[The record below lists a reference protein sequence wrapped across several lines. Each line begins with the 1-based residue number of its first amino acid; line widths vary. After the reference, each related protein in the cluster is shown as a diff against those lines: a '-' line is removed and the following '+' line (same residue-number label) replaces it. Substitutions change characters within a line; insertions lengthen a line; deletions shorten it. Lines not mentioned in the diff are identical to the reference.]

1 MWLSS
6 GEWASVPL
14 LDGVTAASRSKAPR
28 RGRRR
33 VTSAFTLGRI
43 SFEKSMKPLRGFFD
57 LGLESFL
64 ALAAGLAMVLKS
76 AGGAAVREGR
86 ATRVARR
93 AWGRRHVGRN
103 GDAVRG
109 VRRRRLAAQI
119 AAVGEHAP
127 HEHGKS
133 SRHRAGISPRRGS
146 VRRVPAARAS
156 SRVNRPSDEGV
167 RGRWTLARARNPI
180 REEQSLR

>member
-64 ALAAGLAMVLKS
+64 ALAAGLAMVKS

-86 ATRVARR
+86 AARVGSTARR
-93 AWGRRHVGRN
+93 ANPGCGARCVATALSGSNHSGGRAR
-103 GDAVRG
+103 
-109 VRRRRLAAQI
+109 
-119 AAVGEHAP
+119 
-127 HEHGKS
+127 
-133 SRHRAGISPRRGS
+133 
-146 VRRVPAARAS
+146 AARARKIQQAQSWDIS
-156 SRVNRPSDEGV
+156 SPRQRQAGA
-167 RGRWTLARARNPI
+167 GRSC
-180 REEQSLR
+180 E

>member
-64 ALAAGLAMVLKS
+64 ALAAGLAMVKS

-86 ATRVARR
+86 AARVGSTARR
-93 AWGRRHVGRN
+93 AGRGCGARRAATALSGSNRSGGR
-103 GDAVRG
+103 AR
-109 VRRRRLAAQI
+109 
-119 AAVGEHAP
+119 
-127 HEHGKS
+127 
-133 SRHRAGISPRRGS
+133 
-146 VRRVPAARAS
+146 AARARKIQQAQSADIS
-156 SRVNRPSDEGV
+156 SPRQRQAGAAGE
-167 RGRWTLARARNPI
+167 
-180 REEQSLR
+180 RE

>member
-57 LGLESFL
+57 LGFESFL
-64 ALAAGLAMVLKS
+64 ALAAGLAMVKIC
-76 AGGAAVREGR
+76 GR
-86 ATRVARR
+86 RDGPRGSR
-93 AWGRRHVGRN
+93 GAWGRGHVGRW
-103 GDAVRG
+103 DAVRG
-109 VRRRRLAAQI
+109 TRRRRAAAQI

-127 HEHGKS
+127 HKHRKS

-180 REEQSLR
+180 REEQSPSLIPGC

>member
-64 ALAAGLAMVLKS
+64 ALAAGLAMINLRAARRS
-76 AGGAAVREGR
+76 A
-86 ATRVARR
+86 RVARR
-93 AWGRRHVGRN
+93 VGSRARREVGCGARHAATARSGSNRSGGRAR
-103 GDAVRG
+103 
-109 VRRRRLAAQI
+109 
-119 AAVGEHAP
+119 
-127 HEHGKS
+127 
-133 SRHRAGISPRRGS
+133 
-146 VRRVPAARAS
+146 AARARKIQQAQSWDIS
-156 SRVNRPSDEGV
+156 SPRQRQAGA
-167 RGRWTLARARNPI
+167 GRSG
-180 REEQSLR
+180 E

>member
-64 ALAAGLAMVLKS
+64 ALAAGLAMVKS
-76 AGGAAVREGR
+76 AGGATVREGR
-86 ATRVARR
+86 AARG
-93 AWGRRHVGRN
+93 GRGHVGRW
-103 GDAVRG
+103 DAVRG
-109 VRRRRLAAQI
+109 TRRRRAAAQI
-119 AAVGEHAP
+119 TAVGEHAP

-133 SRHRAGISPRRGS
+133 SRHRVRISPRRGS

-156 SRVNRPSDEGV
+156 SRVKRPSDETGSRPLDAGTRSKSDP
-167 RGRWTLARARNPI
+167 RGA
-180 REEQSLR
+180 ESSLIPGC

>member
-64 ALAAGLAMVLKS
+64 ALAAGLAMVKS
-76 AGGAAVREGR
+76 AGGATVRAGR
-86 ATRVARR
+86 AA
-93 AWGRRHVGRN
+93 
-103 GDAVRG
+103 RG
-109 VRRRRLAAQI
+109 VEGTSGGGMRCEARGDGAQRLKSQRWASTRRTSTENPAGTELGYLLAA
-119 AAVGEHAP
+119 AASGGCRALVRVVG
-127 HEHGKS
+127 
-133 SRHRAGISPRRGS
+133 
-146 VRRVPAARAS
+146 
-156 SRVNRPSDEGV
+156 
-167 RGRWTLARARNPI
+167 
-180 REEQSLR
+180 

>member
-64 ALAAGLAMVLKS
+64 ALAAGLAMVKS

-86 ATRVARR
+86 ATRV
-93 AWGRRHVGRN
+93 WGRGHVGRRWA
-103 GDAVRG
+103 AVRG
-109 VRRRRLAAQI
+109 TRRRRLAAQFT
-119 AAVGEHAP
+119 AVGEHAP
-127 HEHGKS
+127 HKHRKS

-180 REEQSLR
+180 REEQSPSLIPGC

>member
-64 ALAAGLAMVLKS
+64 ALAAGLAMIKIC
-76 AGGAAVREGR
+76 GRRDGREGR
-86 ATRVARR
+86 AA
-93 AWGRRHVGRN
+93 
-103 GDAVRG
+103 RG
-109 VRRRRLAAQI
+109 VEGTSGGLGCGAGARRRRERLTPHGGPSTRRTAQKIQQAQSAGYLLGAA
-119 AAVGEHAP
+119 
-127 HEHGKS
+127 
-133 SRHRAGISPRRGS
+133 
-146 VRRVPAARAS
+146 
-156 SRVNRPSDEGV
+156 PSG
-167 RGRWTLARARNPI
+167 G
-180 REEQSLR
+180 